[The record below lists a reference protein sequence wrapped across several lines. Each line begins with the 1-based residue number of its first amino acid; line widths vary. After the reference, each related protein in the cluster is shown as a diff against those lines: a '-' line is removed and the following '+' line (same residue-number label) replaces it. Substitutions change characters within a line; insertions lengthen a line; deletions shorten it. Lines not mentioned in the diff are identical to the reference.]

1 MKRILLTLLFNI
13 VLFIS
18 VIAQNIHSYDYIIDM
33 NYYKAYYSTEIQTSS
48 FVIYKMYK
56 GGGDVSRKGMNF
68 KKYNKLPAFNY
79 TNSGY
84 DRGHL
89 VPAEDMAY
97 SEASLKST
105 FYYINA
111 IPQNPT
117 LNRSIWKQYE
127 DDIRD
132 ISQNDSVIIICGGCD
147 YNKSLIPD
155 KCFKIVYNLKTK
167 RCIYALIFINDASRM
182 IIYNDPK
189 LKQKLPF
196 SKVIN
201 LYNK

>member
-1 MKRILLTLLFNI
+1 MKRILFIILLN
-13 VLFIS
+13 LFCLLSYSQKIEK
-18 VIAQNIHSYDYIIDM
+18 YDYIIDM
-33 NYYKAYYSTEIQTSS
+33 KYYKSYYCNNIKTSS

-56 GGGDVSRKGMNF
+56 GGGDVSRQGLGF
-68 KKYNKLPAFNY
+68 KSYNKLPHFNY
-79 TNSGY
+79 VNSGY

-97 SEASLKST
+97 SEMSLKST

-127 DDIRD
+127 DYIRD
-132 ISQNDSVIIICGGCD
+132 ISQTDSIIIVCGGCD
-147 YNKSLIPD
+147 YNNLIPER
-155 KCFKIVYNLKTK
+155 CFKLVYNLRTK
-167 RCIYALIFINDASRM
+167 KCIYSIIFINDASRM

-189 LKQKLPF
+189 LKQKIPF
-196 SKVIN
+196 NKIIQ
-201 LYNK
+201 LYNSK